1 MRSIILVSLVLA
13 CVPLPAAADP
23 PPADPPPALVDGWEA
38 VRLPVRPFEVKDLV
52 SRPLRLGELAGKV
65 VVIDFWASWCKPCIQ
80 ELPELAAYHAR
91 LAGRADVALLSFN
104 VGENRA
110 AVEAFLKT
118 SPVSFPVYCGDALV
132 EPLELT
138 AFPTKMVLD
147 ARKAGPDGSATV
159 RFRREGLTTV
169 ASIEARVAAL
179 LAETP

>member
-1 MRSIILVSLVLA
+1 VRSSILVCVILA

-23 PPADPPPALVDGWEA
+23 PPALVDGWEA
-38 VRLPVRPFEVKDLV
+38 VRVPVRPFEVKDLG
-52 SRPLRLGELAGKV
+52 SRPLRLADLAGKV

-80 ELPELAAYHAR
+80 ELPELAALHRR
-91 LAGRADVALLSFN
+91 LAGRSDVALLSFN
-104 VGENRA
+104 VGEDRA

-132 EPLELT
+132 EPFELA

-147 ARKAGPDGSATV
+147 ARKPGPDGSATV